1 MFILLGFDVKTEN
14 RSKSYFDFRTTYE
27 TGLKFS
33 TYLGSYNIIRFTIDL
48 QKRVEVYL
56 LFQIG
61 FKKDDFVI
69 TSVITMIVMWLFNS
83 WSQLLNTT
91 TQL

>member
-14 RSKSYFDFRTTYE
+14 WSKSYFDFRTTYE

-61 FKKDDFVI
+61 FKKRRLCNYIRNYNDSNVVI
-69 TSVITMIVMWLFNS
+69 
-83 WSQLLNTT
+83 
-91 TQL
+91 